1 MTNIHVHI
9 TYNLVNASSTST
21 SLFSDSSDEITI
33 GVRLG
38 LAGDREAE
46 DAGDAFAVLNAV
58 EELVDVVIDSFAE
71 RDVDASD
78 LSDETDWRDVLKGS
92 RIPQKGYLRLQKEL
106 PFVSGLYDPQSRGPG
121 IDSGPPRNA
130 CG

>member
-1 MTNIHVHI
+1 MTNVHVHI

-21 SLFSDSSDEITI
+21 SLFSDSSDEITM

-38 LAGDREAE
+38 LAGDREVE
-46 DAGDAFAVLNAV
+46 DAEDAFAVLNAV

-78 LSDETDWRDVLKGS
+78 LSDETDWRDVLKGRAFHRKDTYDYRRS
-92 RIPQKGYLRLQKEL
+92 FLLFRVSMIPNREGR
-106 PFVSGLYDPQSRGPG
+106 V
-121 IDSGPPRNA
+121 
-130 CG
+130 